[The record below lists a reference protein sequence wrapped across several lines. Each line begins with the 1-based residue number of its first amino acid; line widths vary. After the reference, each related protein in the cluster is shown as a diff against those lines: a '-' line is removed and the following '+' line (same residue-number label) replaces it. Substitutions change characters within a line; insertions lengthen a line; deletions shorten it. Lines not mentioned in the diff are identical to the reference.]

1 MPAKRFQKISRISV
15 EKVLQEVSSRNHS
28 LIEYTVGKKDNLI
41 IPKSSNVVLFCNNCG
56 YEWETRLGVYLK
68 CGTNLSGGCRGCY
81 NKNVVNPEIYPNSPC
96 IPNETIENRP
106 KRREGIE
113 KLRDAHRKGQ
123 YGFIQNK
130 EDLIQYLEQNPNAH
144 NTFVLELIQR
154 ESNMVREKQVLSEP
168 TSKHHILPIFD
179 QGSPDSW
186 NILEVTRKEHMQIH
200 MLRYEVYKKEG
211 DKKAIYGT
219 TSDFQRSSSDSF
231 DESSQSERV
240 SVNWG
245 VVRRTPEVSF
255 AIKTGMIWKHKDGFV
270 CKLKPNSVET
280 VKEIIEKLID
290 CLPKDHPDRFR
301 LQAHS
306 SVANYIRQHIAT
318 IFPVPG
324 IAQHPK
330 LRKGAYN
337 FVVAPYSGDLF

>member
-1 MPAKRFQKISRISV
+1 
-15 EKVLQEVSSRNHS
+15 
-28 LIEYTVGKKDNLI
+28 
-41 IPKSSNVVLFCNNCG
+41 
-56 YEWETRLGVYLK
+56 
-68 CGTNLSGGCRGCY
+68 
-81 NKNVVNPEIYPNSPC
+81 
-96 IPNETIENRP
+96 
-106 KRREGIE
+106 
-113 KLRDAHRKGQ
+113 
-123 YGFIQNK
+123 
-130 EDLIQYLEQNPNAH
+130 
-144 NTFVLELIQR
+144 
-154 ESNMVREKQVLSEP
+154 
-168 TSKHHILPIFD
+168 
-179 QGSPDSW
+179 
-186 NILEVTRKEHMQIH
+186 MQIH

-231 DESSQSERV
+231 DESSQSEKV

-290 CLPKDHPDRFR
+290 CLPKDHPDRLR